1 MQEKGAPAGSP
12 KLSAVSVALKQEE
25 GGREF
30 PDARRESPS
39 LCWGIHSAVLSEA
52 EVGLPGASPDPL
64 PGPRAQAGRSSGP
77 AAATPQMVMGGRGQ
91 TVEGEP
97 HPPALENTVRR

>member
-1 MQEKGAPAGSP
+1 MQEKGAPTGSP

-30 PDARRESPS
+30 LDARRESPS

-64 PGPRAQAGRSSGP
+64 PGPRAQAGHSSGP
-77 AAATPQMVMGGRGQ
+77 AAASTTDGNGGTGSDS
-91 TVEGEP
+91 
-97 HPPALENTVRR
+97 RR